1 MVEINVFYRDNH
13 IYGYSITGHAEYGEP
28 GKNIVCAGISALE
41 DAMICTLQ
49 DFVVEYMEKKYIGGL
64 RTIYVEKPSEKSDH
78 ILSVFIIGCERIQEA
93 YPQCV
98 SVKKRPKHD
107 VGKSIGEL

>member
-1 MVEINVFYRDNH
+1 MVEVNVFYRDGH
-13 IYGYSITGHAEYGEP
+13 IYGYSTAGHAEYGEP

-41 DAMICTLQ
+41 DAMNCTLEH
-49 DFVVEYMEKKYIGGL
+49 FGVEYKETNYVGGL
-64 RTIYVEKPSEKSDH
+64 RTVYVEKPSEKSDH

-98 SVKKRPKHD
+98 SVKKTT
-107 VGKSIGEL
+107 ET